1 MMENNDNFISDSTV
15 MIGIIIT
22 FAVTLLL
29 LFAGII

>member
-1 MMENNDNFISDSTV
+1 MENNDNFISDSTV

>member
-1 MMENNDNFISDSTV
+1 MENNDNFISDSTV

-29 LFAGII
+29 FFAGII